1 MEGTTAPND
10 HRDPTAAPP
19 VNPGTSFVPSG
30 IPETAA
36 TPGGPGSDTSPPA
49 PAGGWRAPG
58 GVLVLAHRAN
68 SAGVVE
74 NSLAGVRRSAGAG
87 ADLVELDVRRSLD
100 GVPFLLHD
108 RTLQRTTT
116 GIGPIRWEPSAYLRR
131 VHLRGSDERLPTLA
145 AALDTLPTGVRPA
158 LHLKDQGS
166 LLAALRVV
174 QAAGLESGTWLWL
187 HGTASVRLA
196 RQRAPGVRVTL
207 LEAGATT
214 LPAWVAHLDAA
225 KAAGAAGVSI
235 PWPDLSPA
243 LLHEVRVR
251 DLVAFSLHHDL
262 HRIPAHVADGLGG
275 IISDA
280 PETVR
285 ATLDGLGIPP
295 ANAPGKVPFPY
306 S

>member
-1 MEGTTAPND
+1 METSDESSAGAGGALPAGMGD
-10 HRDPTAAPP
+10 GGSAAPMP
-19 VNPGTSFVPSG
+19 
-30 IPETAA
+30 
-36 TPGGPGSDTSPPA
+36 D
-49 PAGGWRAPG
+49 GGWRTSG

-74 NSLAGVRRSAGAG
+74 NSLAGIRRSADAG

-116 GIGPIRWEPSAYLRR
+116 GFGPVRWEPSSYLRR
-131 VHLRGSDERLPTLA
+131 VRLRGSDERLPTLE
-145 AALDTLPTGVRPA
+145 AALDALPAGVGPA

-174 QAAGLESGTWLWL
+174 QAAGIEARTWLWL
-187 HGTASVRLA
+187 HGTAAVRLA
-196 RQRAPGVRVTL
+196 RQRAPGIRVTL

-214 LPAWVAHLDAA
+214 LPAWVAHLDGA
-225 KAAGAAGVSI
+225 KDAGAAGVSI
-235 PWPDLSPA
+235 PWPDLSPD
-243 LLHEVRVR
+243 LLHEIRSR

-262 HRIPAHVADGLGG
+262 ERIPAHVEHGLGG

-285 ATLDGLGIPP
+285 ATLDDLGIAP
-295 ANAPGKVPFPY
+295 AGAPGTVPLPG
-306 S
+306 